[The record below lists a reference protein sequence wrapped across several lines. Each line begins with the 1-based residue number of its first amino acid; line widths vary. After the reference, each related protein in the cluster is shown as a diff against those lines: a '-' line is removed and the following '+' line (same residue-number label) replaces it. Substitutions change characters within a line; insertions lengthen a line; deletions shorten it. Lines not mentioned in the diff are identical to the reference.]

1 MPNRVVGNL
10 IMSNLEANKTMNV
23 YRRLKIF
30 FIMLA
35 AVLLASAQ
43 SAYSQEENADS
54 EDTTDLVQH
63 KIDSVLSLISP
74 TTSDSI
80 KALYYNNI
88 AAITASIDT
97 VVKYAFLS
105 LDFCKKTDSLLIAIN
120 NRFIAWA
127 YYMMDETKTG
137 LPYAVKSTSL
147 FESCKDSIR
156 LINNYRLMAKIY
168 EDLNKTDSIKY
179 YLNKALEI
187 SIKTKDT
194 AEITQCYKFL
204 GIMHCNK
211 GFYNES
217 INCYKKGIE
226 LDSLIG
232 DALEYAYGYYRIGEV
247 YTLTHNNIS
256 NTYKAKDYLTKSIR
270 IQDSINS
277 KIAYYI
283 TNKYLAYSSLA
294 DVYISLAQ
302 NTGNNKYADSCYYYT
317 KKTIDYF
324 TKQGR
329 TSNATVCGYTYV
341 KYLKYYKRYSEALAF
356 MKRLK
361 QHFGDETNQYA
372 FMEYYTCLK
381 DIYICLGDYKNAY
394 ECFEKASKC
403 RDEIVNDSVMFALAD
418 AKTDQAMMIERMDR
432 ENAEKLFNAEKR
444 RMRVV
449 IISLWIGLSL
459 VMIVIGLI
467 IRVLIVK
474 KRSNA
479 ELLKKNAALAEQKEE
494 IRVQR
499 DEIEEQRDTIKAQS
513 DEIQASINY
522 AQRIQ
527 NSLLTPAD
535 TIDAIFPDHFLLYKP
550 RNIVSG
556 DFYWIGQFGDNKVCI
571 VADCT
576 GHGVPGGFM
585 SLLGMTNLN
594 YIVGQ
599 EISPDAIL
607 NKLRNA
613 IIANLRQSKTDTAA
627 QYANEPIGN
636 SHYDYVLDGMD
647 VAAFVVNERQMT
659 LTFAGANNPLVL
671 IRDNAVQVIEANN
684 MPVGISMKME
694 PFKSVTMELHKG
706 DCIYAYSD
714 GFQDQFEHGSD
725 QKFKKSR
732 LRNLLLDIHQR
743 PMSEQMD
750 ILNRTFEE
758 WRGPVENQTDDVV
771 IMGVRV

>member
-1 MPNRVVGNL
+1 
-10 IMSNLEANKTMNV
+10 MSNLEANKTLIGF
-23 YRRLKIF
+23 RRLKIF
-30 FIMLA
+30 FILLA
-35 AVLLASAQ
+35 AIVFVLPLN
-43 SAYSQEENADS
+43 AYSQEENADS
-54 EDTTDLVQH
+54 EDYADPVQH
-63 KIDSVLSLISP
+63 IIDSVLSLIS
-74 TTSDSI
+74 TTNSDSI
-80 KALYYNNI
+80 KAIYYNNI
-88 AAITASIDT
+88 AGITGSIDT
-97 VVKYAFLS
+97 VLKYSFLS
-105 LDFCKKTDSLLIAIN
+105 LDLCKKPDSRLIALN

-127 YYMMDETKTG
+127 YYMLDETKTG
-137 LPYAVKSTSL
+137 LPYAENSTKL
-147 FESCKDSIR
+147 FESIKDSAG
-156 LINNYRLMAKIY
+156 LIVNYRLMAKIY
-168 EDLNKTDSIKY
+168 EDLNKADSIKY

-217 INCYKKGIE
+217 VNYYKKGIE

-256 NTYKAKDYLTKSIR
+256 DTYKAKEYLTKSIQ

-277 KIAYYI
+277 KESYYI
-283 TNKYLAYSSLA
+283 NNKYLAYSSLA

-302 NTGNNKYADSCYYYT
+302 NTGNDKYADSCYYYT
-317 KKTIDYF
+317 NKTIDYF

-381 DIYICLGDYKNAY
+381 DIYICLDDYKNAY

-432 ENAEKLFNAEKR
+432 ENAEKLFAADKR
-444 RMRVV
+444 RTRVV
-449 IISLWIGLSL
+449 IISLWVGLGL
-459 VMIVIGLI
+459 VMVVVGLI

-479 ELLKKNAALAEQKEE
+479 ELLQKNAALAEQKEE

-556 DFYWIGQFGDNKVCI
+556 DFYWAVKIGRYKALA

-576 GHGVPGGFM
+576 GHGVPGALM
-585 SLLGMTNLN
+585 SMLGISMLN
-594 YIVGQ
+594 DIIANIDMNSTELQASDV
-599 EISPDAIL
+599 L
-607 NKLRNA
+607 NKLRANVINA
-613 IIANLRQSKTDTAA
+613 LRQEMSTDSSLDGIDMALILIDEERHLL
-627 QYANEPIGN
+627 QYSGACRPLIMIRDGNLTKIEPDRMPIGIHGRTAPFTN
-636 SHYDYVLDGMD
+636 H
-647 VAAFVVNERQMT
+647 T
-659 LTFAGANNPLVL
+659 
-671 IRDNAVQVIEANN
+671 IET
-684 MPVGISMKME
+684 E
-694 PFKSVTMELHKG
+694 KG
-706 DCIYAYSD
+706 DYFYAYSD
-714 GFQDQFEHGSD
+714 GITDQFSNSAD
-725 QKFKKSR
+725 NQKFGRQR
-732 LRNLLLDIHQR
+732 LYEMLLTNYQR
-743 PMSEQMD
+743 PFNEQLQIFKSAFNQWKQSD
-750 ILNRTFEE
+750 AKL
-758 WRGPVENQTDDVV
+758 PPAAQTDDVLLV
-771 IMGVRV
+771 GIKIQF